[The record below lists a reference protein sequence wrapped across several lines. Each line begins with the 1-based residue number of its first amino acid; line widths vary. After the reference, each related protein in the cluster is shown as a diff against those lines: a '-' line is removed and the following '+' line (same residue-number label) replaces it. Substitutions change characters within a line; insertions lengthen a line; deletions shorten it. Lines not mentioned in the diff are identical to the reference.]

1 MRRWRST
8 GRQQLTV
15 SNSAVTLT
23 VPSETAGALIYVGSN
38 PIRFTLDGTD
48 PTSSLGIALSAGDFI
63 DLTDPD
69 ADYRGLL
76 LAMKLIRS
84 GSSDAVCDIEYL
96 R

>member
-15 SNSAVTLT
+15 STNVVTLT
-23 VPSETAGALIYVGSN
+23 VPAETAGALIYVGSN
-38 PIRFTLDGTD
+38 PVRFTLDGTA

-69 ADYRGLL
+69 ADYGALL
-76 LAMKLIRS
+76 AAMKLIRS
-84 GSSDAVCDIEYL
+84 GASDATVDIEYL